1 MTTAVRSLYRV
12 AFVNQGK
19 VYEIYC
25 HRVTQDG
32 LFGFVML
39 EDIAFG
45 ERATVVV
52 DPAEEKLRNEFAG
65 VRRTYVPLHAVV
77 RIDEVERQGEARII
91 HAEQGNIMPFPGTY
105 LHNPGD
111 KKP

>member
-1 MTTAVRSLYRV
+1 MSGTRSLYRI
-12 AFVNQGK
+12 AFINQGK

-25 HRVTQDG
+25 HRVSQDG

-39 EDIAFG
+39 EDITFG

-52 DPAEEKLRNEFAG
+52 DPAEERLRNEFAG

-77 RIDEVERQGEARII
+77 RIDEVERQGEARISPV
-91 HAEQGNIMPFPGTY
+91 EQGNVMPFPGTY
-105 LHNPGD
+105 LPNPSD